1 MKYKLSMAD
10 FVFMKRDA
18 KYVHDMQ
25 TVRGMKQGTSDRSV
39 LLCKFKLMG
48 IQICKRGEVN
58 GAGRIKSQKLREQH
72 YKEGFA
78 RTLEIKIDKEMKS
91 VISNKWGTW

>member
-48 IQICKRGEVN
+48 I
-58 GAGRIKSQKLREQH
+58 
-72 YKEGFA
+72 
-78 RTLEIKIDKEMKS
+78 
-91 VISNKWGTW
+91 